1 MSTFHPKLTYVSRQ
15 YKKDNHKTYV
25 NLSNA
30 LQQDQGEDETIMENH
45 LSRPTGTIA
54 PPEVN
59 AMSFKKKDNKGKGA
73 QKAPW
78 KGKFKNTNN
87 FKKKGQWKP
96 KKVPSRGEYGK
107 QDQVCYRCGMKGH
120 WSRICRTPKHIVDLY
135 QELHGKKKAKHEANF
150 VESKRLE
157 KGECSKNA
165 DKEPAVPKPLPE
177 EKEAAPSGKN
187 FGAMDIDDN
196 DEDDFGEEYEDMHG
210 DTA

>member
-1 MSTFHPKLTYVSRQ
+1 MS
-15 YKKDNHKTYV
+15 DNDS
-25 NLSNA
+25 LSCTNS
-30 LQQDQGEDETIMENH
+30 LVTIMVVINH
-45 LSRPTGTIA
+45 RNIPRGPRCL
-54 PPEVN
+54 
-59 AMSFKKKDNKGKGA
+59 
-73 QKAPW
+73 Q
-78 KGKFKNTNN
+78 
-87 FKKKGQWKP
+87 
-96 KKVPSRGEYGK
+96 KVPSRGEYGK